1 MITVIHVDTERT
13 WRGGEGQVY
22 HLLSGL
28 PAYGVRSIVAAP
40 LKSALMDR
48 ARQAGLPAI
57 PLRSTGEISLRQ
69 FQDLL
74 KGSRKQNADIFH
86 VHTAHGL
93 ISAALVRYW
102 SERRIKVVCSRRT
115 DFHLRTHFLNLSVRK
130 YIWAADKILAVS
142 NTIKNVL
149 ISDGIPND
157 RIETVYSGI
166 DTDAFNPAEDGDPV
180 RTELGIGAGCVTVT
194 MVAALVPHKD
204 PFTFLRAAERL
215 ADGFPRVYFLLVGAG
230 DLWDEIRNAIQNSS
244 LKDRFIM
251 TGFRN
256 DIHRILAATDIFCM
270 SSKTE
275 GLCTS
280 ILDAMAMAR
289 PVVATRAG
297 GIPEVVADSATG
309 YLVPVQD
316 PAALAEKI
324 AVLIGDPERRRI
336 MGDAGRQRVTSMF
349 NMRETVRK
357 TAAVYRELM
366 NETGNRPQ

>member
-22 HLLSGL
+22 HLLRGL
-28 PAYGVRSIVAAP
+28 HTHGVRSIVAAP

-48 ARQAGLPAI
+48 ARQADIPAI
-57 PLRSTGEISLRQ
+57 PLRSTGEFSLHQ

-74 KGSRKQNADIFH
+74 RGSRKHNADIFH

-149 ISDGIPND
+149 VSDGIPND

-166 DTDAFNPAEDGDPV
+166 DSSAFNPAEDGEPV
-180 RTELGIGAGCVTVT
+180 RTELGIDTDCVTVS

-204 PFTFLRAAERL
+204 PLTFLRAAERL
-215 ADGFPRVYFLLVGAG
+215 AERFPRVCFLLVGAG
-230 DLWDEIRNAIQNSS
+230 ELWDELRNALSGS
-244 LKDRFIM
+244 LLKDRFVM

-280 ILDAMAMAR
+280 ILDAMAMAI

-297 GIPEVVADSATG
+297 GIPEVVADGVTG
-309 YLVPVQD
+309 HLVPVQD

-324 AVLIGDPERRRI
+324 ALLIGDPEGRRI
-336 MGDAGRQRVTSMF
+336 MGDAARKRVMDVF
-349 NMRETVRK
+349 DVRETVRK
-357 TAAVYRELM
+357 TAAVYGELL
-366 NETGNRPQ
+366 NEEGSRSL